1 MRLKSLLLI
10 FLASIAFPVIQALE
24 VNTNIEF
31 HVDSDSSWLRILA
44 YPDGPLRRFGHNH
57 VISHQNISGTVLTT
71 QNLYDSK
78 IMLELQV
85 TDFEVDKASL
95 RKIEGADFEKE
106 VSQKDIDGTR
116 VNMLAEKLLDAEK
129 FPIIKILS
137 SSIDGKFPNVNIE
150 AIINIK
156 GVEHKIIVP
165 STIEI
170 EDKYFVAKGYLELT
184 HGDLGLVPFSAAG
197 GALTVRD
204 LLVLKYEIFGKSL

>member
-1 MRLKSLLLI
+1 MK
-10 FLASIAFPVIQALE
+10 
-24 VNTNIEF
+24 
-31 HVDSDSSWLRILA
+31 
-44 YPDGPLRRFGHNH
+44 
-57 VISHQNISGTVLTT
+57 
-71 QNLYDSK
+71 
-78 IMLELQV
+78 
-85 TDFEVDKASL
+85 
-95 RKIEGADFEKE
+95 KE

-137 SSIDGKFPNVNIE
+137 SSIDENFLMLILRLF
-150 AIINIK
+150 INIK

-204 LLVLKYEIFGKSL
+204 LLVLKYEILVNLYRYIPAVVILSINSLSN